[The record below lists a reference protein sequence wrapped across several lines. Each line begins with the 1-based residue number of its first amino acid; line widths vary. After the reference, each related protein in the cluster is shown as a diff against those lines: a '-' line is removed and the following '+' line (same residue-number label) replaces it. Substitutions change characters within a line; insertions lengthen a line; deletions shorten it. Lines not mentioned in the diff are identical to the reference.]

1 MVAINTIKLRKLID
15 KIKPNLILFGESH
28 GLLNETKI
36 QEEILRNF
44 QCDIFLYE
52 LLEDKKLL
60 SKESQENFILK
71 PDEENFSL
79 ISKNKDLK
87 DTIKLA
93 MKFNIPIKG
102 CDIKNMGRENT
113 LFRERELTEKEEK
126 KEEELMIRRE
136 LNQFNKI
143 NEELFKNK
151 KVFTSVGIYHILP
164 RSELIKNLVGRN
176 IIIVY
181 PIFEDGE
188 QFGYRIEFN
197 LDEIIYTSKTLEEYL

>member
-15 KIKPNLILFGESH
+15 KINPKLILFGETH

-36 QEEILRNF
+36 QEEILKNF
-44 QCDIFLYE
+44 KCDVFLYE
-52 LLEDKKLL
+52 LLEDKELL
-60 SKESQENFILK
+60 SNESQENFILK

-102 CDIKNMGRENT
+102 CDIKNMGREDT

-126 KEEELMIRRE
+126 EEDKLMIRRE

-143 NEELFKNK
+143 NEELLKNK
-151 KVFTSVGIYHILP
+151 KVFALVGIYHILP

-176 IIIVY
+176 IIIIY
-181 PIFEDGE
+181 PIFKDGE

-197 LDEIIYTSKTLEEYL
+197 LDEIIYTSKTLKEYL